1 MKKQYA
7 LGIERTN
14 REPYCIPMSLECID
28 QIILEYRDNLGEIL
42 EIIHEQDSVMNET
55 DPSRIKI
62 KGLIRQK
69 WKTLH
74 QVPIITDPLILYF
87 SVPELFQKLPKKE
100 GYLRDL
106 ENHFQKNIKQNSTS
120 VIFKE
125 SLQNSSLLENWE
137 KLPYEEQRL
146 IRVYLASKIPIVS
159 YLQEENIEQTI
170 TEIETLEMET
180 KPEENPKLI
189 RLMKEKDAA

>member
-1 MKKQYA
+1 M
-7 LGIERTN
+7 
-14 REPYCIPMSLECID
+14 
-28 QIILEYRDNLGEIL
+28 
-42 EIIHEQDSVMNET
+42 
-55 DPSRIKI
+55 
-62 KGLIRQK
+62 
-69 WKTLH
+69 
-74 QVPIITDPLILYF
+74 PIITDPLILYF